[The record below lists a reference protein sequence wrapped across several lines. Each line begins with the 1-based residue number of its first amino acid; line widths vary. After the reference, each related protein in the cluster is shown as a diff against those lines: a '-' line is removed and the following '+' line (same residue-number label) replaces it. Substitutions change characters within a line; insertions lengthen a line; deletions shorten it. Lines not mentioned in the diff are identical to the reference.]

1 MSDTYVNV
9 TRIQGQGMLTLRADL
24 SDKAVVKAVRTAL
37 GQDVPATSTASDDGM
52 AGAAWMSP
60 DELLIL
66 CADANRADT
75 MAKLQKAL
83 AKTHHLLVD
92 VSDARAVFTLD
103 GDGTREVLAKLSPS
117 DVMSLAANDLRR
129 TRLGQVVSA
138 FWLSSDSAATI
149 VCFRSVGDYMHK
161 MLLKSASPLAKVF

>member
-9 TRIQGQGMLTLRADL
+9 ARVEGQGMLTLRADL
-24 SDKAVVKAVRTAL
+24 ADKAVAKAVKSAL
-37 GQDVPATSTASDDGM
+37 DHDLPATSTATVDGM
-52 AGAAWMSP
+52 TGAAWMSP

-66 CADANRADT
+66 CADADRAET

-83 AKTHHLLVD
+83 TKTHHLIVD

-103 GDGTREVLAKLSPS
+103 GDATREVLAKLSPS
-117 DVMSLAANDLRR
+117 DVMSLNANDLRR